1 MITVTMFKIFILFV
15 LFELICCIASAGYVI
30 GKDEPIK
37 TEHDLGYYLFTTAF
51 WFFWLYWLWKVLEL
65 IS

>member
-15 LFELICCIASAGYVI
+15 LFELICCIASTGYVI
-30 GKDEPIK
+30 GKGKPIK
-37 TEHDLGYYLFTTAF
+37 EEHDLGYYSFTTAF
-51 WFFWLYWLWKVLEL
+51 WFFWLYWLWKVLEM